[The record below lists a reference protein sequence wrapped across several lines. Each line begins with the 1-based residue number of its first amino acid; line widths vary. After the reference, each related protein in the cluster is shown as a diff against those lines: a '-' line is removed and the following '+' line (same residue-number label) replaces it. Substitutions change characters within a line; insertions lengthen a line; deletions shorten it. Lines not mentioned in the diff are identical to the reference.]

1 MESVCLVSFVRFTKQ
16 NNNLAEAGLC
26 LLRSL
31 VRERRRGGEEDG
43 TRTRHRH
50 GAAITL
56 V

>member
-26 LLRSL
+26 LLL
-31 VRERRRGGEEDG
+31 GRERRRGGEEDG